1 MPVSQSL
8 FASTVAPPEVRLPP
22 DVDRLRAEDDEHRVA
37 DRARRPH
44 RPLDQQAALVL
55 DQRLRHA
62 VAAAAPGGED
72 DGGDGR
78 SRPST
83 RPSPRQ
89 RA

>member
-8 FASTVAPPEVRLPP
+8 LASTVAPAEVGLPP
-22 DVDRLRAEDDEHRVA
+22 DVDRLGAEDDEDRVA
-37 DRARRPH
+37 HRPRRPH

-72 DGGDGR
+72 DGGDDR
-78 SRPST
+78 
-83 RPSPRQ
+83 
-89 RA
+89 